1 VAVAS
6 EDNIVRIYSLNPSD
20 IRGVPIIKENFG
32 DTPISV
38 AFHPSGINL
47 IVAFSNCLK
56 LYNIFRDKLQVFK
69 EYPNKDVKMVRFS
82 PSGRL
87 FAVSNG
93 NSLRVYDFWS
103 GESQPYWFL
112 KEHNGKIRSFK
123 F

>member
-1 VAVAS
+1 VDVCLFKKQVAISS
-6 EDNIVRIYSLNPSD
+6 EDNIVRIYSLNASD

-56 LYNIFRDKLQVFK
+56 LYNIFRDKLQVYK

-103 GESQPYWFL
+103 GESQP
-112 KEHNGKIRSFK
+112 
-123 F
+123 